1 MKKQVTS
8 WTPANFANPAKSR
21 MATGRF
27 PSQRLANLCEST
39 SPTVSNALPPSV
51 PSIQE
56 EASAQLDSTQLN
68 PERTHMQLNPFKK
81 SGAYYNGIKS
91 KYEALTRQLES
102 TTAELT
108 TAKANYLQRNAAYQ
122 EMLAAS
128 KLSRSSP
135 ADRQLLAQLNN
146 AQSQVQKLEMHL
158 RNLNSD
164 VQTLV
169 ATVEAPESLKKV
181 KAEIAALARQEAEL
195 NAASEKTQIQIEKF
209 DERITVLEER
219 ILQETQ
225 VAAQLMLESEGDFVT
240 PESLSKLDVELRIA
254 QVTQKELKAKQE
266 LLRKELASLPLK
278 HRELHRS
285 LVVNRALVAEI
296 DSHEALL
303 PVMKLIARAAI
314 TKHEAGHANQSDS
327 YVIDIPPEL
336 FDAVEAELASET
348 STS

>member
-1 MKKQVTS
+1 
-8 WTPANFANPAKSR
+8 
-21 MATGRF
+21 
-27 PSQRLANLCEST
+27 
-39 SPTVSNALPPSV
+39 
-51 PSIQE
+51 
-56 EASAQLDSTQLN
+56 
-68 PERTHMQLNPFKK
+68 MQLNPFKK

-91 KYEALTRQLES
+91 KYDALTRQVES
-102 TTAELT
+102 TTTELA
-108 TAKANYLQRNAAYQ
+108 TAKANHLQRNAAYQ
-122 EMLAAS
+122 EMLEAS

-135 ADRQLLAQLNN
+135 ADRQVLAHLNH
-146 AQSQVQKLEMHL
+146 AESQVQTLEIHL
-158 RNLNSD
+158 RHLNSQVMD
-164 VQTLV
+164 LLP
-169 ATVEAPESLKKV
+169 TVNAPEDLKKV
-181 KAEIAALARQEAEL
+181 KGEITALARHEAEL
-195 NAASEKTQIQIEKF
+195 NATSEKTQTQIEKF

-225 VAAQLMLESEGDFVT
+225 IAAQSMLESEGDFVT

-266 LLRKELASLPLK
+266 LLRKELASLPPK

-296 DSHEALL
+296 DSREALL

-314 TKHEAGHANQSDS
+314 TKHEAGHTNQSDS

-336 FDAVEAELASET
+336 SDAVEAELASES

>member
-1 MKKQVTS
+1 
-8 WTPANFANPAKSR
+8 
-21 MATGRF
+21 
-27 PSQRLANLCEST
+27 
-39 SPTVSNALPPSV
+39 
-51 PSIQE
+51 
-56 EASAQLDSTQLN
+56 
-68 PERTHMQLNPFKK
+68 MQLNPFKK

-91 KYEALTRQLES
+91 KYEALTRQVES
-102 TTAELT
+102 TTTELA
-108 TAKANYLQRNAAYQ
+108 TAKANHIQRNTAYQ
-122 EMLAAS
+122 EMLEAS

-135 ADRQLLAQLNN
+135 AERQVLALLNHAE
-146 AQSQVQKLEMHL
+146 SQVQTLEMHL
-158 RNLNSD
+158 RNLNS
-164 VQTLV
+164 QIMELRP
-169 ATVEAPESLKKV
+169 TVNAPESLKQV
-181 KAEIAALARQEAEL
+181 RSEIAALARHEAEL
-195 NAASEKTQIQIEKF
+195 NATSEKTKTQIEKF

-225 VAAQLMLESEGDFVT
+225 VAAQSMLESEGDFVT

-296 DSHEALL
+296 DSREALL

-314 TKHEAGHANQSDS
+314 TKREAGHTHQSDS

-336 FDAVEAELASET
+336 SDAVEAELASES

>member
-1 MKKQVTS
+1 
-8 WTPANFANPAKSR
+8 
-21 MATGRF
+21 
-27 PSQRLANLCEST
+27 
-39 SPTVSNALPPSV
+39 
-51 PSIQE
+51 
-56 EASAQLDSTQLN
+56 
-68 PERTHMQLNPFKK
+68 MQLNPFKK

-91 KYEALTRQLES
+91 KYDALTRQVES
-102 TTAELT
+102 TTTDLA
-108 TAKANYLQRNAAYQ
+108 TAKANHLQRNTAYQ
-122 EMLAAS
+122 EMLEAS

-135 ADRQLLAQLNN
+135 ADRQVLAHLNH
-146 AQSQVQKLEMHL
+146 AESQVQTLEIHL
-158 RNLNSD
+158 RNLNSQVMD
-164 VQTLV
+164 LLP
-169 ATVEAPESLKKV
+169 TVNAPEDLKKV
-181 KAEIAALARQEAEL
+181 KGEIAALARHEAEL
-195 NAASEKTQIQIEKF
+195 NATSEKTQTQIEKF

-225 VAAQLMLESEGDFVT
+225 IAAQSMLESEGDFVT

-296 DSHEALL
+296 DSREALL

-314 TKHEAGHANQSDS
+314 TKHEAGHTNQSDS

-336 FDAVEAELASET
+336 SDAVEAELASES

>member
-1 MKKQVTS
+1 
-8 WTPANFANPAKSR
+8 
-21 MATGRF
+21 
-27 PSQRLANLCEST
+27 
-39 SPTVSNALPPSV
+39 
-51 PSIQE
+51 
-56 EASAQLDSTQLN
+56 
-68 PERTHMQLNPFKK
+68 MQLNPFKK

-91 KYEALTRQLES
+91 KYDALTRQIES
-102 TTAELT
+102 TTTELA
-108 TAKANYLQRNAAYQ
+108 TAKANHLQRNTAYQ
-122 EMLAAS
+122 EMLEAS

-135 ADRQLLAQLNN
+135 ADRQVLAHLNH
-146 AQSQVQKLEMHL
+146 AESQVQTLEIHL
-158 RNLNSD
+158 RHLNSQVMD
-164 VQTLV
+164 LLP
-169 ATVEAPESLKKV
+169 TVNAPEDLKKV
-181 KAEIAALARQEAEL
+181 KGEIAALARHEAEL
-195 NAASEKTQIQIEKF
+195 NATSEKTQTQIEKF

-225 VAAQLMLESEGDFVT
+225 IAAQSMLESEGDFVT

-296 DSHEALL
+296 DSREALL

-314 TKHEAGHANQSDS
+314 TKHEAGHTNQSDS

-336 FDAVEAELASET
+336 SDAVEAELASES

>member
-1 MKKQVTS
+1 
-8 WTPANFANPAKSR
+8 
-21 MATGRF
+21 
-27 PSQRLANLCEST
+27 
-39 SPTVSNALPPSV
+39 
-51 PSIQE
+51 
-56 EASAQLDSTQLN
+56 
-68 PERTHMQLNPFKK
+68 MQLNPFKK

-91 KYEALTRQLES
+91 KYEALTRQVES
-102 TTAELT
+102 TTTELA
-108 TAKANYLQRNAAYQ
+108 TAKANHLQRNTAYQ
-122 EMLAAS
+122 EMLEAS

-135 ADRQLLAQLNN
+135 ADRQVLAHLNH
-146 AQSQVQKLEMHL
+146 AESQVQTLEIHL
-158 RNLNSD
+158 RHLNSQVMD
-164 VQTLV
+164 LLP
-169 ATVEAPESLKKV
+169 TVNAPEDLKKV
-181 KAEIAALARQEAEL
+181 KGEIAALARHEAEL
-195 NAASEKTQIQIEKF
+195 NATSEKTQTQIEKF

-225 VAAQLMLESEGDFVT
+225 VAAQSMLELEGDFVT

-266 LLRKELASLPLK
+266 LLRKELASLPPK

-296 DSHEALL
+296 DSREALL

-314 TKHEAGHANQSDS
+314 TKRDAGHTNQSDS

-336 FDAVEAELASET
+336 SDAVAAELASES

>member
-1 MKKQVTS
+1 
-8 WTPANFANPAKSR
+8 
-21 MATGRF
+21 
-27 PSQRLANLCEST
+27 
-39 SPTVSNALPPSV
+39 
-51 PSIQE
+51 
-56 EASAQLDSTQLN
+56 
-68 PERTHMQLNPFKK
+68 MQLNPFKK

-91 KYEALTRQLES
+91 KYDALTRQVES
-102 TTAELT
+102 TNAELT
-108 TAKANYLQRNAAYQ
+108 TAKANHLQRNTAYQ
-122 EMLAAS
+122 EMLEAS

-135 ADRQLLAQLNN
+135 ADRQVLAHLNH
-146 AQSQVQKLEMHL
+146 AESQVQTLEIHL
-158 RNLNSD
+158 RHLNSQVMD
-164 VQTLV
+164 LLP
-169 ATVEAPESLKKV
+169 TVNAPEDLKKV
-181 KAEIAALARQEAEL
+181 KGEIAALARHEAEL
-195 NAASEKTQIQIEKF
+195 NATSEKTQTQIEKF

-225 VAAQLMLESEGDFVT
+225 IAAQSMLESEGDFVT

-296 DSHEALL
+296 DSREALL

-314 TKHEAGHANQSDS
+314 TKREAGHTHQSDS
-327 YVIDIPPEL
+327 YAIEIPPEL
-336 FDAVEAELASET
+336 SDAVEAELASES

>member
-1 MKKQVTS
+1 
-8 WTPANFANPAKSR
+8 
-21 MATGRF
+21 
-27 PSQRLANLCEST
+27 
-39 SPTVSNALPPSV
+39 
-51 PSIQE
+51 
-56 EASAQLDSTQLN
+56 
-68 PERTHMQLNPFKK
+68 MQLNPFKK

-91 KYEALTRQLES
+91 KYEALTRQIES
-102 TTAELT
+102 TTTELA
-108 TAKANYLQRNAAYQ
+108 TAKANHLQRNTAYQ
-122 EMLAAS
+122 EMLEAS
-128 KLSRSSP
+128 KLSRFSP
-135 ADRQLLAQLNN
+135 SERNALRYLND
-146 AQSQVQKLEMHL
+146 AESQVRTLEVEL
-158 RNLNSD
+158 RNLNSQ
-164 VQTLV
+164 VMELRP
-169 ATVEAPESLKKV
+169 TVNAPESLKQV
-181 KAEIAALARQEAEL
+181 RSEIAALARHEAEL
-195 NAASEKTQIQIEKF
+195 NATSEKTQTQIEKF

-225 VAAQLMLESEGDFVT
+225 IAAQSMLESEGDFVT

-296 DSHEALL
+296 DSREALL

-314 TKHEAGHANQSDS
+314 TKHAAGHTNQSDS

-336 FDAVEAELASET
+336 SDAVEAELASES

>member
-1 MKKQVTS
+1 
-8 WTPANFANPAKSR
+8 
-21 MATGRF
+21 
-27 PSQRLANLCEST
+27 
-39 SPTVSNALPPSV
+39 
-51 PSIQE
+51 
-56 EASAQLDSTQLN
+56 
-68 PERTHMQLNPFKK
+68 MQLNPFKK

-91 KYEALTRQLES
+91 KYEALTRQIES
-102 TTAELT
+102 TTTELA
-108 TAKANYLQRNAAYQ
+108 TAKANHLQRNAAYQ
-122 EMLAAS
+122 EMLEAS

-135 ADRQLLAQLNN
+135 ADRQVLAHLNH
-146 AQSQVQKLEMHL
+146 AESQVQTLEIHL
-158 RNLNSD
+158 RHLNSQVMD
-164 VQTLV
+164 LLP
-169 ATVEAPESLKKV
+169 TVNAPEDLKKV
-181 KAEIAALARQEAEL
+181 KGEIAALARHEAEL
-195 NAASEKTQIQIEKF
+195 NATSEKTQTQIEKF

-225 VAAQLMLESEGDFVT
+225 IAAQSMLESEGDFVT

-266 LLRKELASLPLK
+266 LLRKELASLPPK

-296 DSHEALL
+296 DSREALL

-314 TKHEAGHANQSDS
+314 TKHEAGHTNHSDS

-336 FDAVEAELASET
+336 SDAVEAELTSES

>member
-1 MKKQVTS
+1 
-8 WTPANFANPAKSR
+8 
-21 MATGRF
+21 
-27 PSQRLANLCEST
+27 
-39 SPTVSNALPPSV
+39 
-51 PSIQE
+51 
-56 EASAQLDSTQLN
+56 
-68 PERTHMQLNPFKK
+68 MQLNPFKK

-91 KYEALTRQLES
+91 KYDALTRQVES
-102 TTAELT
+102 TTTDLA
-108 TAKANYLQRNAAYQ
+108 TAKANHLQRNTAYQ
-122 EMLAAS
+122 EMLEAS

-135 ADRQLLAQLNN
+135 ADRQVLAHLNH
-146 AQSQVQKLEMHL
+146 AESQVQTLEIHL
-158 RNLNSD
+158 RHLNSQVMD
-164 VQTLV
+164 LLP
-169 ATVEAPESLKKV
+169 TVNAPEDLKKV
-181 KAEIAALARQEAEL
+181 KGEIAALARHEAEL
-195 NAASEKTQIQIEKF
+195 NATSEKTQTQIEKF

-225 VAAQLMLESEGDFVT
+225 VAAQSMLELEGDFVT

-296 DSHEALL
+296 DSREALL

-314 TKHEAGHANQSDS
+314 TKHEAGHTNQSDS

-336 FDAVEAELASET
+336 SDAVEAELASES

>member
-1 MKKQVTS
+1 
-8 WTPANFANPAKSR
+8 
-21 MATGRF
+21 
-27 PSQRLANLCEST
+27 
-39 SPTVSNALPPSV
+39 
-51 PSIQE
+51 
-56 EASAQLDSTQLN
+56 
-68 PERTHMQLNPFKK
+68 MQLNPFKK

-91 KYEALTRQLES
+91 KYDALTRQVES
-102 TTAELT
+102 TTTDLA
-108 TAKANYLQRNAAYQ
+108 TAKANHLQRNTAYQ
-122 EMLAAS
+122 EMLEAS

-135 ADRQLLAQLNN
+135 ADRQVLAHLNH
-146 AQSQVQKLEMHL
+146 AESQVQTLEIHL
-158 RNLNSD
+158 RHLNSQVMD
-164 VQTLV
+164 LLP
-169 ATVEAPESLKKV
+169 TVNAPEDLKKV
-181 KAEIAALARQEAEL
+181 KGEIAALARHEAEL
-195 NAASEKTQIQIEKF
+195 NATSEKTQTQIEKF

-225 VAAQLMLESEGDFVT
+225 VAAQSMLELEGDFVT

-266 LLRKELASLPLK
+266 LLRKELASLPPK

-296 DSHEALL
+296 DSREALL

-314 TKHEAGHANQSDS
+314 TKHEAGHTNQSDS

-336 FDAVEAELASET
+336 SDAVEAELASES

>member
-1 MKKQVTS
+1 
-8 WTPANFANPAKSR
+8 
-21 MATGRF
+21 
-27 PSQRLANLCEST
+27 
-39 SPTVSNALPPSV
+39 
-51 PSIQE
+51 
-56 EASAQLDSTQLN
+56 
-68 PERTHMQLNPFKK
+68 MQLNPFKK

-91 KYEALTRQLES
+91 KYEALTRQIES
-102 TTAELT
+102 TTTDLA
-108 TAKANYLQRNAAYQ
+108 TAKANHLQRNTAYQ
-122 EMLAAS
+122 EMLEAS

-135 ADRQLLAQLNN
+135 ADRQVLAHLNH
-146 AQSQVQKLEMHL
+146 AESQVQTLEIHL
-158 RNLNSD
+158 RNLNSQVMD
-164 VQTLV
+164 LLP
-169 ATVEAPESLKKV
+169 TVNAPEDLKKV
-181 KAEIAALARQEAEL
+181 KGEIAALARHETEL
-195 NAASEKTQIQIEKF
+195 NATSEKTQTQIEKF

-225 VAAQLMLESEGDFVT
+225 VAAQSMLELEGDFVT

-296 DSHEALL
+296 DSREALL

-314 TKHEAGHANQSDS
+314 TKHEAGHTNQSDS

-336 FDAVEAELASET
+336 SDAVEAELASES

>member
-1 MKKQVTS
+1 
-8 WTPANFANPAKSR
+8 
-21 MATGRF
+21 
-27 PSQRLANLCEST
+27 
-39 SPTVSNALPPSV
+39 
-51 PSIQE
+51 
-56 EASAQLDSTQLN
+56 
-68 PERTHMQLNPFKK
+68 MQLNPFKK

-91 KYEALTRQLES
+91 KYEALTRQVES
-102 TTAELT
+102 TTTELA
-108 TAKANYLQRNAAYQ
+108 TAKANHIQRNTAYQ
-122 EMLAAS
+122 EMLEAS
-128 KLSRSSP
+128 KLSRSSS
-135 ADRQLLAQLNN
+135 ADRQVLAHLNH
-146 AQSQVQKLEMHL
+146 AESQVQTLEIHL
-158 RNLNSD
+158 RNLNSQVMD
-164 VQTLV
+164 LLP
-169 ATVEAPESLKKV
+169 TVNAPEDLKKV
-181 KAEIAALARQEAEL
+181 KGEIAALARHEAEL
-195 NAASEKTQIQIEKF
+195 NATSEKTQTQIEKF

-225 VAAQLMLESEGDFVT
+225 VAAQSMLELEGDFVT

-296 DSHEALL
+296 DSREALL

-314 TKHEAGHANQSDS
+314 TKHEAGHTNQSDS

-336 FDAVEAELASET
+336 SDAVEAELASES

>member
-1 MKKQVTS
+1 
-8 WTPANFANPAKSR
+8 
-21 MATGRF
+21 
-27 PSQRLANLCEST
+27 
-39 SPTVSNALPPSV
+39 
-51 PSIQE
+51 
-56 EASAQLDSTQLN
+56 
-68 PERTHMQLNPFKK
+68 MQLNPFKK

-91 KYEALTRQLES
+91 KYEALTRQIES
-102 TTAELT
+102 TTTDLA
-108 TAKANYLQRNAAYQ
+108 TAKANHLQRNTAYQ
-122 EMLAAS
+122 EMLEAS

-135 ADRQLLAQLNN
+135 ADRQVLAHLNH
-146 AQSQVQKLEMHL
+146 AESQVQTLEIHL
-158 RNLNSD
+158 RHLNSQVMD
-164 VQTLV
+164 LLP
-169 ATVEAPESLKKV
+169 TVNAPEDLKKV
-181 KAEIAALARQEAEL
+181 KGEIAALARHEAEL
-195 NAASEKTQIQIEKF
+195 NATSEKTQTQIEKF

-225 VAAQLMLESEGDFVT
+225 VAAQSMLELEGDFVT

-296 DSHEALL
+296 DSREALL

-314 TKHEAGHANQSDS
+314 TKHEAGHTNQSDS

-336 FDAVEAELASET
+336 SDAVEAELASES

>member
-1 MKKQVTS
+1 
-8 WTPANFANPAKSR
+8 
-21 MATGRF
+21 
-27 PSQRLANLCEST
+27 
-39 SPTVSNALPPSV
+39 
-51 PSIQE
+51 
-56 EASAQLDSTQLN
+56 
-68 PERTHMQLNPFKK
+68 MQLNPFKK

-91 KYEALTRQLES
+91 KYEALTRQVES
-102 TTAELT
+102 TTTELA
-108 TAKANYLQRNAAYQ
+108 TAKANHLQRNTAYQ
-122 EMLAAS
+122 EMLEAS

-135 ADRQLLAQLNN
+135 ADRQVLAHLNH
-146 AQSQVQKLEMHL
+146 AESQVQTLEIHL
-158 RNLNSD
+158 RNLNSQVMD
-164 VQTLV
+164 LLP
-169 ATVEAPESLKKV
+169 TVNAPEDLKKV
-181 KAEIAALARQEAEL
+181 KGEIAALARHEAEL
-195 NAASEKTQIQIEKF
+195 NATSEKTQTQIEKF

-225 VAAQLMLESEGDFVT
+225 VAAQSMLELEGDFVT

-296 DSHEALL
+296 DSREALL

-314 TKHEAGHANQSDS
+314 TKHEAGHTNQSDS

-336 FDAVEAELASET
+336 SDAVEAELASES

>member
-1 MKKQVTS
+1 
-8 WTPANFANPAKSR
+8 
-21 MATGRF
+21 
-27 PSQRLANLCEST
+27 
-39 SPTVSNALPPSV
+39 
-51 PSIQE
+51 
-56 EASAQLDSTQLN
+56 
-68 PERTHMQLNPFKK
+68 MQLNPFKK

-91 KYEALTRQLES
+91 KYEALTRQVES
-102 TTAELT
+102 TTTELA
-108 TAKANYLQRNAAYQ
+108 TAKANHLQRNTAYQ
-122 EMLAAS
+122 EMLEAS

-135 ADRQLLAQLNN
+135 ADRQVLAHLNH
-146 AQSQVQKLEMHL
+146 AESQVQTLEIHL
-158 RNLNSD
+158 RHLNSQVMD
-164 VQTLV
+164 LLP
-169 ATVEAPESLKKV
+169 TVNAPEDLKKV
-181 KAEIAALARQEAEL
+181 KGEIAALARHEAEL
-195 NAASEKTQIQIEKF
+195 NATSEKTQTQIEKF

-225 VAAQLMLESEGDFVT
+225 VAAQSMLESEGDFVT

-266 LLRKELASLPLK
+266 LLRKELASLPPK

-296 DSHEALL
+296 DSREALL

-314 TKHEAGHANQSDS
+314 TKHEAGHTNQSDS

-336 FDAVEAELASET
+336 SDAVEAELASES

>member
-1 MKKQVTS
+1 
-8 WTPANFANPAKSR
+8 
-21 MATGRF
+21 
-27 PSQRLANLCEST
+27 
-39 SPTVSNALPPSV
+39 
-51 PSIQE
+51 
-56 EASAQLDSTQLN
+56 
-68 PERTHMQLNPFKK
+68 MQLNPFKK

-91 KYEALTRQLES
+91 KYDALTRQVES
-102 TTAELT
+102 TTTELA
-108 TAKANYLQRNAAYQ
+108 TAKANHLQRNTAYQ
-122 EMLAAS
+122 EMLEAS

-135 ADRQLLAQLNN
+135 ADRQVLAHLNH
-146 AQSQVQKLEMHL
+146 AESQVQTLEIHL
-158 RNLNSD
+158 RHLNSQVMD
-164 VQTLV
+164 LLP
-169 ATVEAPESLKKV
+169 TVNAPEDLKKV
-181 KAEIAALARQEAEL
+181 KGEIAALARHEAEL
-195 NAASEKTQIQIEKF
+195 NATSEKTQTQIEKF

-225 VAAQLMLESEGDFVT
+225 VAAQSMLELEGDFVT

-296 DSHEALL
+296 DSREALL

-314 TKHEAGHANQSDS
+314 TKHAAGHTNQSDS

-336 FDAVEAELASET
+336 SDAVEAELASES